1 VVPGDS
7 KNREE
12 KSKGSQSPEDA
23 LFNGL
28 VDEEIV
34 GMVRFEWHE
43 IPTSNRASEQI
54 GISKHVR
61 SITNQRPH
69 PRKTEVVEPKPWT
82 FHD

>member
-12 KSKGSQSPEDA
+12 KSEGSQPPKNA

-34 GMVRFEWHE
+34 GMVRF
-43 IPTSNRASEQI
+43 
-54 GISKHVR
+54 
-61 SITNQRPH
+61 
-69 PRKTEVVEPKPWT
+69 
-82 FHD
+82 